1 MKYLKYIGKKAN
13 KASESLKYVSH
24 DKIQKTLRKYIELL
38 KKNELKIIKQNL
50 KDLKKNKRKNLNDR
64 LLLDKKRIHNMRRSL
79 KEIIKFIDSK
89 VEKFDYKYDKNKIL
103 NHINKLK
110 N

>member
-38 KKNELKIIKQNL
+38 KK
-50 KDLKKNKRKNLNDR
+50 
-64 LLLDKKRIHNMRRSL
+64 KRIENYKTKFKRS
-79 KEIIKFIDSK
+79 
-89 VEKFDYKYDKNKIL
+89 EKK
-103 NHINKLK
+103 
-110 N
+110 